1 MACRFD
7 ADASSASTESSD
19 VARSAYEH
27 DPALYPRE
35 ECGIYGIHGCP
46 EAANFTYL
54 GLYSL
59 QHRGQESAG
68 IVSTDGERLYRK
80 AGMGQVSHVFNK
92 DKLNELVGHAAIGHN
107 RYSTTGASFLRN
119 AQPIRVESNLGAF
132 SLAHNGNLVN
142 SWTLRR
148 ELESTGSIFQT
159 TVDSEVIVHLM
170 SRSGK
175 ADFLE
180 ALCHGLTR
188 VKGAY
193 SLLMLTKDAL
203 YAVRDPNGFRPL
215 VLGRREDGSYVVASE
230 TCAFDITEAEYVR
243 DLKPGELVRID
254 AKGVSSFF
262 PFKPIPESLCIFENI
277 YFSRPDSVIFGRSVF
292 DVRKSLGRHLAKEHP
307 VEADVVVPVPDSS
320 TVAALGYSEESGIP
334 YTMGLIRSH
343 YIGRT
348 FIEPEQKIRDFGA
361 KIKYNVIAS
370 AVRGKR
376 VVLVD
381 DSIMRG
387 TTSRKLIKMF
397 RKAGATEI
405 HMRISAPPTKFPCYY
420 GIDIPTRDELIAAN
434 NSVDEIIEYLQV
446 DSLGYMS
453 LETTQTAM
461 IESDEIGVAGE
472 QNGHAANSNGA
483 NGATPQKRGWC
494 MGCFSGDYPLAL
506 HDDVEGNQKELFPDV
521 LVEEIT

>member
-7 ADASSASTESSD
+7 ADAHSASTESPD
-19 VARSAYEH
+19 VPQTAHEH

-35 ECGIYGIHGCP
+35 ECGIYGIYGCP

-68 IVSTDGERLYRK
+68 IVSTNGERLYRK

-92 DKLNELVGHAAIGHN
+92 DKLNELAGHAAIGHN

-119 AQPIRVESNLGAF
+119 AQPIRVESNMGSFAV
-132 SLAHNGNLVN
+132 AHNGNLVN
-142 SWTLRR
+142 SWTLRK

-159 TVDSEVIVHLM
+159 TADSEVIVHLM
-170 SRSGK
+170 SRSGNT
-175 ADFLE
+175 DFLD
-180 ALCHGLTR
+180 ALCHSLR
-188 VKGAY
+188 QVKGAY
-193 SLLMLTKDAL
+193 SLLMLNKDAL
-203 YAVRDPNGFRPL
+203 YVVRDPNGFRPL
-215 VLGRREDGSYVVASE
+215 VLGQREDGSYVVASE
-230 TCAFDITEAEYVR
+230 TCAFDITEAEYIR
-243 DLKPGELVRID
+243 DIKPGELVRID
-254 AKGVSSFF
+254 ANGLSSHF
-262 PFKPIPESLCIFENI
+262 PFAPVSESLCIFENI

-370 AVRGKR
+370 AVKGKR

-434 NSVDEIIEYLQV
+434 NSVEEIIEYLQV

-453 LETTQTAM
+453 LDTTKAAM
-461 IESDEIGVAGE
+461 IESDEVASA
-472 QNGHAANSNGA
+472 QNGHST

-494 MGCFSGDYPLAL
+494 MGCFSGEYPLEL
-506 HDDVEGNQKELFPDV
+506 HDDVDGDQKELFPDY